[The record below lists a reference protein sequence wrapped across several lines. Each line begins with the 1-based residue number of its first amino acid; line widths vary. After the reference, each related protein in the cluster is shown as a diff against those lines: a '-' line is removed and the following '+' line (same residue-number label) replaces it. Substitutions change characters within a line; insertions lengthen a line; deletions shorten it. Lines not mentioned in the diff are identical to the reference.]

1 MNLKASKR
9 SKMHMEKL
17 IHAQVEAYLNE
28 IRCTA
33 KQFDSTRKSLPYFS
47 LSAILEEWSQMIR

>member
-9 SKMHMEKL
+9 SKMHWKKL
-17 IHAQVEAYLNE
+17 IHAQVEACLYE
-28 IRCTA
+28 IRCAA

-47 LSAILEEWSQMIR
+47 LSAILEE

>member
-9 SKMHMEKL
+9 SKMHWKKL
-17 IHAQVEAYLNE
+17 IHAQVEACLYE

-47 LSAILEEWSQMIR
+47 LSAIQEL